1 MKNSSD
7 IKILVYTYLYV
18 HKKLININS
27 YGIKLFV
34 INFVKKF
41 RNIQENFFLY
51 IYLQCHQNMYSSKK
65 HPTFFD
71 II

>member
-41 RNIQENFFLY
+41 RNIQKKFF
-51 IYLQCHQNMYSSKK
+51 IYLFAMSSK
-65 HPTFFD
+65 FV
-71 II
+71 

>member
-27 YGIKLFV
+27 YGIKLYV
-34 INFVKKF
+34 INLVKKF
-41 RNIQENFFLY
+41 RNIQKKIFYIFICNVIKICIALKNTLHFL
-51 IYLQCHQNMYSSKK
+51 
-65 HPTFFD
+65 T
-71 II
+71 